1 MIRLSIL
8 VAAVGSLI
16 LLWHECG
23 QDLSVFCY
31 RIGLGAFTGMRS
43 LAPVRVAPSQSRHL
57 SAARNGSECLRPSVI
72 SSTRFLIPTDSE
84 S

>member
-31 RIGLGAFTGMRS
+31 RIGLGAFTGLRS
-43 LAPVRVAPSQSRHL
+43 LAPVRVPPSQSRHL
-57 SAARNGSECLRPSVI
+57 SAARNGSECLTPSFT
-72 SSTRFLIPTDSE
+72 SSTCFTTPRD
-84 S
+84 